1 MEKHT
6 DFSKLSLE
14 ELTPIVSMR
23 AGMLY
28 SKEELALAR
37 RVFMARLNNEE
48 MEIAEET
55 PALSESTHTE
65 VSVESAEAEVFTQD
79 AIMPVV
85 EKPDETEFILKS
97 ENRFA
102 RILYRIYAY
111 ILLPFLSLEAIL
123 ILLESVATAT
133 AIPTIPY
140 LFSYIAASVFYT
152 MFVAITWHQFLFA
165 TRTGLILSR
174 ILIFTCI
181 GRGVCMVSSP
191 ESRLTGILFLTVSIL
206 FLVFFFGYENT
217 FVKSTPKQ
225 RHGR

>member
-23 AGMLY
+23 AGTVY
-28 SKEELALAR
+28 TKEELALAR
-37 RVFMARLNNEE
+37 RIFMARLHNEE
-48 MEIAEET
+48 VEIAEDA
-55 PALSESTHTE
+55 PAESVFAPSEVPTTHEKTE
-65 VSVESAEAEVFTQD
+65 AF
-79 AIMPVV
+79 I
-85 EKPDETEFILKS
+85 PDTEETERDEDFILKS
-97 ENRFA
+97 ENRLA
-102 RILYRIYAY
+102 RLLYRIYAY

-123 ILLESVATAT
+123 ILLGSVATAT
-133 AIPTIPY
+133 ASPTIPY
-140 LFSYIAASVFYT
+140 LFAYIAVSVFYT

-165 TRTGLILSR
+165 TRIGLVLSR

-181 GRGVCMVSSP
+181 GRGICMVLSP
-191 ESRLTGILFLTVSIL
+191 ETTLTGILFLTMSIL

-217 FVKSTPKQ
+217 FIKPAPKK